1 MPQDVQ
7 DYDSVK
13 MAHEEGS
20 EELQP
25 EAMVTA
31 LLEEANPVTG

>member
-1 MPQDVQ
+1 MLQDVQ

-13 MAHEEGS
+13 MALEEGRK
-20 EELQP
+20 ELLP

-31 LLEEANPVTG
+31 LLEELIP